1 MRFAVLAPV
10 FACLLLSWPRLPGHA
25 DAFTV
30 AVKPM
35 IIAVAMINAI
45 TRVRFDLS
53 SCGFI
58 SVALVSFVALFRNL
72 FVKNSSAL

>member
-1 MRFAVLAPV
+1 MRLAVLAPV
-10 FACLLLSWPRLPGHA
+10 FACLPLSWPRLPGHA
-25 DAFTV
+25 EAFTV

-35 IIAVAMINAI
+35 IIAMAAISAI

-58 SVALVSFVALFRNL
+58 SVALVSFVALLRNL